1 MLSYHPVISQ
11 NYHDVSSKPCCW
23 LRIIHYITSNYIY
36 NPLDFNSTVDT
47 LQRSFF
53 HAHANE
59 WIIMQ
64 GVFPESWCVKVCCIY
79 LFRCLSWIF
88 QQKKYVWKRVFFGW
102 SSEMKYCLLHF
113 DRFQS
118 IKVLINFESLQ
129 LCNCHLT
136 HIGTG
141 RAVHGLL

>member
-1 MLSYHPVISQ
+1 MLRLLEFFGGK
-11 NYHDVSSKPCCW
+11 NSSPIFSK
-23 LRIIHYITSNYIY
+23 LVRARDSNLTIY

-79 LFRCLSWIF
+79 LFRCPSWIF
-88 QQKKYVWKRVFFGW
+88 QQKKYVWKRVFLGW

-136 HIGTG
+136 HIATG
-141 RAVHGLL
+141 NLGVKLDLA